1 MLIDLWNVVENAKLA
16 RSVHQILAFD
26 GCWVGASGVQSH
38 FMDQPQ
44 QSSDTEL
51 SGIPLDLGD
60 PPRSSK
66 AYFDNDDLNLKGYDF
81 SFWFS
86 TTYRIQRFLG
96 IRACQFSHFTYFCK
110 LHKINPFRFR
120 GIPKIEKIRFP
131 QIWGYSLKDQC
142 HLTEERN

>member
-86 TTYRIQRFLG
+86 TTYRIQRYRFLEALASLELG
-96 IRACQFSHFTYFCK
+96 RSLSQSLSQSVTQSVSYRC
-110 LHKINPFRFR
+110 FREAR
-120 GIPKIEKIRFP
+120 LDPPRMVCVK
-131 QIWGYSLKDQC
+131 QV
-142 HLTEERN
+142 